1 MQLFSKTPQLLQFL
15 LHLIKVRSLLII
27 RECNE
32 ILTTALDDGIQLVKN
47 ILGERKENEKGRINT
62 VAFTITY
69 SEESLFQAGSFV
81 QTLQAQIL

>member
-15 LHLIKVRSLLII
+15 LLLIKVRSLLII
-27 RECNE
+27 HECNE
-32 ILTTALDDGIQLVKN
+32 TLTTALDDGIQLVKN

-62 VAFTITY
+62 VAFTIMY